1 MNNTTQNILLVLAC
15 SFIGLL
21 ALGIIL
27 VVFAFGWLQ
36 RLVTPD
42 ISAMQRTLE
51 GLRAANPSLSNEAL
65 IGTIIR
71 QQSFKC
77 GVIGAITGLGGFIT
91 LPVALPI
98 DILMSM
104 RIQSAMVQFIA
115 LVYNQ
120 NETSADELRLQTTL
134 VMSGGVELTETT
146 TTLIMRGVVRLL
158 GESLSIA
165 IPAIGSI
172 VGFLVNYGLA
182 QATGNLAMRWYAA
195 KPASPRPQLS
205 LPWQ

>member
-1 MNNTTQNILLVLAC
+1 MNNTAQNILIVLAC

-21 ALGIIL
+21 VLGIIL
-27 VVFAFGWLQ
+27 ILFAFRWVQ

-42 ISAMQRTLE
+42 VGAMQRKLAT
-51 GLRAANPSLSNEAL
+51 LRAANPTLSNEAL

-120 NETSADELRLQTTL
+120 NET
-134 VMSGGVELTETT
+134 
-146 TTLIMRGVVRLL
+146 
-158 GESLSIA
+158 
-165 IPAIGSI
+165 
-172 VGFLVNYGLA
+172 
-182 QATGNLAMRWYAA
+182 
-195 KPASPRPQLS
+195 
-205 LPWQ
+205 

>member
-1 MNNTTQNILLVLAC
+1 MPCYLRNCRRSCLGQYQYSKLVWTLADWRGGTNKQDKGEGMNSTIQNIFLVVACSVIGLLVL
-15 SFIGLL
+15 G
-21 ALGIIL
+21 L
-27 VVFAFGWLQ
+27 VVALFAFRWLQ

-42 ISAMQRTLE
+42 VGAMQRKL
-51 GLRAANPSLSNEAL
+51 GALRAANPTLSNEAL
-65 IGTIIR
+65 IGMIIR

-134 VMSGGVELTETT
+134 VMSGGVE
-146 TTLIMRGVVRLL
+146 
-158 GESLSIA
+158 
-165 IPAIGSI
+165 
-172 VGFLVNYGLA
+172 
-182 QATGNLAMRWYAA
+182 
-195 KPASPRPQLS
+195 
-205 LPWQ
+205 